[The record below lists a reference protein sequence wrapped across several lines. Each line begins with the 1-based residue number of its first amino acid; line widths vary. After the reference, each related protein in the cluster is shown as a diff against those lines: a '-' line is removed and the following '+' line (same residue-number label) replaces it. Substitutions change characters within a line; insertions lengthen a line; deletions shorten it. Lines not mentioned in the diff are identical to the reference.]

1 MAVLI
6 LGGCRDYIKTLKSK
20 LLSAYN
26 NSSYYIFAN
35 INSLGFF
42 STAIPIILLG
52 YAENIRS
59 QKIVIEN
66 KQAKYI
72 SNYKTVLINE
82 IESIK
87 ITKLTN
93 SVKIY
98 GTGNQCIK
106 LENCKNINE
115 ISNKDLSIFIS

>member
-1 MAVLI
+1 MIILKPSRLNYYPHIIIALI
-6 LGGCRDYIKTLKSK
+6 IF
-20 LLSAYN
+20 
-26 NSSYYIFAN
+26 FAN
-35 INSLGFF
+35 IKSLGFF
-42 STAIPIILLG
+42 STTIPIIILG

-87 ITKLTN
+87 ITKLT
-93 SVKIY
+93 SSIKIY
-98 GTGNQCIK
+98 GTGNQFIK

>member
-1 MAVLI
+1 MIILKPSRVNYYPHIIVALI
-6 LGGCRDYIKTLKSK
+6 IF
-20 LLSAYN
+20 
-26 NSSYYIFAN
+26 FAN
-35 INSLGFF
+35 IKSLGFF
-42 STAIPIILLG
+42 STIIPIILLG
-52 YAENIRS
+52 YAENTRS
-59 QKIVIEN
+59 QKIIIEN

-72 SNYKTVLINE
+72 SNYKTILINE

-87 ITKLTN
+87 ISKLTR

-115 ISNKDLSIFIS
+115 IKNKDLSIFIS

>member
-1 MAVLI
+1 MIILKPSRVNYYPHIIVALI
-6 LGGCRDYIKTLKSK
+6 IF
-20 LLSAYN
+20 
-26 NSSYYIFAN
+26 FAN
-35 INSLGFF
+35 IKSLGFF
-42 STAIPIILLG
+42 STIIPIILLG
-52 YAENIRS
+52 YAENTRS
-59 QKIVIEN
+59 QKIIIEN

-72 SNYKTVLINE
+72 SNYKTVLINK

-87 ITKLTN
+87 ISKLTN
-93 SVKIY
+93 SIKIY

>member
-1 MAVLI
+1 MIILKPSRLNYYPHIIIALI
-6 LGGCRDYIKTLKSK
+6 IF
-20 LLSAYN
+20 
-26 NSSYYIFAN
+26 FAN
-35 INSLGFF
+35 IKSLGFF
-42 STAIPIILLG
+42 STTIPIIILG

-87 ITKLTN
+87 ITKLT
-93 SVKIY
+93 SSIKIY
-98 GTGNQCIK
+98 GTGNQFIK

-115 ISNKDLSIFIS
+115 ISNKDLSILIS